1 MTDTARFEV
10 CHIEEGWVWKIKNF
24 NELVSFFTEIIP
36 EEYIDYYIKDNEFG
50 DTFTPIDIMNEL

>member
-1 MTDTARFEV
+1 MTGITRFEV
-10 CHIEEGWVWKIKNF
+10 YDVDGGWVWRIKNF
-24 NELVSFFTEIIP
+24 NDLVSFFTEIIP